1 MNKLLHLT
9 HGALVLIIVTAVFF
23 AFTAAT
29 QLWQTQ
35 SLNEFI
41 ANTELTGDV
50 PKNAHAQFAQAF
62 YAIEQDKKQQALNL
76 LTHAITTDDEMLKAS
91 AHYNRGNINLRQAQ
105 TLQTEDPKII
115 PLIELAKQD
124 YRTALLLKPDLWD
137 ARYNLELALNIVP
150 EEPVGDGLFDKPI
163 INMSKSIESV
173 GFKVELP

>member
-1 MNKLLHLT
+1 MIYFKPEEVKAAKAKN
-9 HGALVLIIVTAVFF
+9 LI
-23 AFTAAT
+23 
-29 QLWQTQ
+29 
-35 SLNEFI
+35 
-41 ANTELTGDV
+41 
-50 PKNAHAQFAQAF
+50 
-62 YAIEQDKKQQALNL
+62 
-76 LTHAITTDDEMLKAS
+76 
-91 AHYNRGNINLRQAQ
+91 
-105 TLQTEDPKII
+105 TLQESEDPKII